1 MFKKTF
7 QPKPNEN
14 KMKNVGKVEEA
25 RENYLK
31 YKPNNLVFLLS
42 QRFGWMRKY
51 LKKGGKVVEIG
62 CGIGAGRGFLCQNG
76 TCELILTDCD
86 EHSWINQKA
95 NALDMPFAE
104 NSVDAIIANN
114 VIHHISQPMKVLKE
128 MRRILKPNGFLII
141 QEVNCSFFMRLI
153 LRAMRHEGYS
163 FETDVFNEGIIL
175 SDPNDPWSANCAI
188 PNLLFDNK
196 EKFCQKAPFFKFCRY
211 SFSEFF
217 IFILSGGVVAKA
229 KTIQLPFFILRFLAS
244 IDSVLTKLFPEIFA
258 LQKRIVLQ
266 KIG

>member
-1 MFKKTF
+1 
-7 QPKPNEN
+7 
-14 KMKNVGKVEEA
+14 
-25 RENYLK
+25 
-31 YKPNNLVFLLS
+31 
-42 QRFGWMRKY
+42 
-51 LKKGGKVVEIG
+51 
-62 CGIGAGRGFLCQNG
+62 
-76 TCELILTDCD
+76 
-86 EHSWINQKA
+86 
-95 NALDMPFAE
+95 
-104 NSVDAIIANN
+104 
-114 VIHHISQPMKVLKE
+114 
-128 MRRILKPNGFLII
+128 
-141 QEVNCSFFMRLI
+141 MRLI